1 MAGPRIVTGRAFERL
16 ISFSD
21 GVSAVAITLLALPLV
36 SIGRPEGNDT
46 VWVLIGAN
54 IGTILGFAITFVVVA
69 IMWRVHTR
77 VFQSLRGYDGTILAL
92 NTLWLALLVMLPW
105 ATSMFGSAGN
115 SLYQGGEGLAGTG
128 LFYWGLMSALSAITA
143 AIVWHAARVPGLL
156 EEGEVPTPV
165 RGLIFAATF
174 LAIGIASVFW
184 PLVAAFLPIAFVVVG
199 PLADRLTRRPE

>member
-1 MAGPRIVTGRAFERL
+1 MAEPRIVTGRAFERL

-36 SIGRPEGNDT
+36 SIGRPQGNDT
-46 VWVLIGAN
+46 VWVLIGQN
-54 IGTILGFAITFVVVA
+54 FGTILGFAITFVVVA

-77 VFQSLRGYDGTILAL
+77 VFQSLRGYDGFILAL
-92 NTLWLALLVMLPW
+92 NTLWLALLVVLPW
-105 ATSMFGSAGN
+105 ATSMFGAAGN

-143 AIVWHAARVPGLL
+143 IIVWHAARVPGLL
-156 EEGEVPTPV
+156 EEGEAPSPV
-165 RGLIFAATF
+165 RGLIFAAAF
-174 LAIGIASVFW
+174 LVIGIASVFW
-184 PLVAAFLPIAFVVVG
+184 PLVAAFLPISFVVVG

>member
-1 MAGPRIVTGRAFERL
+1 MARSRIVTGRAFERL

-46 VWVLIGAN
+46 VWVLIANN

-69 IMWRVHTR
+69 VMWRVHTR
-77 VFQSLRGYDGTILAL
+77 VFQSLRGYDGPILAL
-92 NTLWLALLVMLPW
+92 NTLWLALLVVLPW
-105 ATSMFGSAGN
+105 ATSMFGAAGN

-143 AIVWHAARVPGLL
+143 IIVWHAARVPDLL
-156 EEGEVPTPV
+156 EEGEAPSPV
-165 RGLIFAATF
+165 RGLIFAAAF
-174 LAIGIASVFW
+174 LVIGIASVFW
-184 PLVAAFLPIAFVVVG
+184 PLVAAFLPISFVVVG